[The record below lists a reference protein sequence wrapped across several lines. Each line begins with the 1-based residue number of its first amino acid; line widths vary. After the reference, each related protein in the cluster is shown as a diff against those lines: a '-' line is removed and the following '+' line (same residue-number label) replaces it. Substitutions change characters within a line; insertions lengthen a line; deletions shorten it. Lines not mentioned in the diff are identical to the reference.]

1 MYGIQSIDL
10 ILTYEC
16 NLNCFYCFLNP
27 IRKKAGKE
35 KYLSI
40 EVIDRRL
47 SLIKK
52 EGNEIRNISL
62 YGGEIMLLN
71 DSKYIED
78 VISVCRDYFPSVSIG
93 VISNLLYVNDKVLNV
108 VLDNNCNLSTSY
120 DSLRFLGNDVLR
132 KKWLSNMK
140 LLSKFVSTIIVL
152 SSKSILEDIEFL
164 KDKIDNSIK
173 LFIIPLF
180 IPEEM
185 EREEKMYIFKFI
197 LSPEFYVRSVK
208 YIREKYDNIKLQN
221 WDGGYVFNNI
231 HILPDG
237 HMYSIGPGQRYPY
250 ERLYKFSSEETFVFT
265 FSKERIEYISRQI
278 SYCLPCSFYPHR
290 CYAEFFYPNDC
301 LGEKLFSNRDDVI
314 Y

>member
-27 IRKKAGKE
+27 MRKTAVKGR
-35 KYLSI
+35 YLSI

-52 EGNEIRNISL
+52 EGNKVRNISL
-62 YGGEIMLLN
+62 YGGEIMLIG

-78 VISVCRDYFPSVSIG
+78 VISICRYHFPSVSIG
-93 VISNLLYVNDKVLNV
+93 VISNLLHIDDKILNV
-108 VLDNNCNLSTSY
+108 VLNNNCELSTSY

-132 KKWLSNMK
+132 KKWLSNIK
-140 LLSKFVSTIIVL
+140 SLSEFISTIIVL
-152 SSKSILEDIEFL
+152 SSKSLLRDIEFL
-164 KDKIDNSIK
+164 RNKIDNSIK

-185 EREEKMYIFKFI
+185 ELKEKTYISKFI
-197 LSPEFYVRSVK
+197 LSPESYVRSVK
-208 YIREKYDNIKLQN
+208 YIRENYDNIKLQN
-221 WDGGYVFNNI
+221 WDDGYVFNNI

-237 HMYSIGPGQRYPY
+237 DIYLVGPGQRYPY
-250 ERLYKFSSEETFVFT
+250 ERMYKFSSGETSVIT
-265 FSKERIEYISRQI
+265 FSKPRIEYISRQMN
-278 SYCLPCSFYPHR
+278 YCLPCSFYPHR

-301 LGEKLFSNRDDVI
+301 LGEKLLSEGDDVL